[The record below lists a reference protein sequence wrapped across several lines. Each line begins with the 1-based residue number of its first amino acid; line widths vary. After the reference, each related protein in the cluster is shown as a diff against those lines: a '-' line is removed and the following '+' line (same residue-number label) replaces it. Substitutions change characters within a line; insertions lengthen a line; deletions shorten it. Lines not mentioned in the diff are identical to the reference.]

1 VSELVL
7 AYFAEHPRAMDTA
20 AGIAEWWM
28 PEKILPN
35 HEVMSRVLERLTQQ
49 GVLEHIGAGE
59 SVRYRLK
66 TR

>member
-1 VSELVL
+1 
-7 AYFAEHPRAMDTA
+7 MDTA

-35 HEVMSRVLERLTQQ
+35 HEVMSKVLERLTQQ

-59 SVRYRLK
+59 SVRYRLN